1 MHSLNWVK
9 ITALSLWIAPSMV
22 LFYILN
28 KVANDSY
35 FAFVTTIFGCNL
47 MYDVSKKIANSPTD
61 DFKTWRKVGT
71 KYGLAI
77 LLFFISIAGLYIEA
91 MEHSLS
97 YIGAIVVSL
106 PAYLA
111 SIYYFSVTEDVFK
124 ESIAVAQGN

>member
-1 MHSLNWVK
+1 MHGLNRVK
-9 ITALSLWIAPSMV
+9 IIALLLWIAPSMV

-47 MYDVSKKIANSPTD
+47 VYDVSKKMANSPTV
-61 DFKTWRKVGT
+61 DFETWRKVGS

-77 LLFFISIAGLYIEA
+77 LLFIISIVGLYIEA
-91 MEHSLS
+91 MEYSLS
-97 YIGAIVVSL
+97 YIGAILVSL

-124 ESIAVAQGN
+124 ESIVVDQGN